1 MVRFDKP
8 CQSVHGATSYFSE
21 HMAKSD
27 YLTEGGS
34 VEMVWYGEGAERL
47 GLSGVVDARH
57 FQSLCKGRD
66 PFTEAK
72 LMQRDDGEGRR
83 VCYFGQI
90 SAPKDVSIALY
101 VGGDERITRWWEEAV
116 NETLR
121 EIELTTLTRVRRG
134 GAKFD
139 RETGNMIAAV
149 VTHDASRDLDPQLH
163 THVCIMNLTFDTT
176 EDRWKGVQPSGY
188 FKHQGYFRE
197 VCYNKLATRM
207 LAAGYELERAR
218 SIGFTIKG
226 FPEELRKR
234 FSKRREKILE
244 WAHAMK
250 KESQDDLQYI
260 AGKSRNRKTAV
271 EAGQLRDK
279 WKVEAGNE
287 LPVVQETVAQA
298 NDVAKPRLHVSS
310 AQAIAYAEEHV
321 FERRSVVNE
330 RVLLREALIHGRGQ
344 VTLESLQRAVGARI
358 KTGELIRN
366 GPKVTS
372 KKTLEL
378 EQEMIRLVNEDRKVF
393 RRWGEVSGIDPA
405 LSGEQQQV
413 MRAVFE
419 SRDRMM
425 IIEGNAGTGK
435 TRTLK
440 EIVSGMERYSN
451 AIFACAPSSGA
462 AEILRQEVTSAA
474 DTLQQ
479 LLVNWQLQQ
488 EIRGRTIL
496 VDEASLISMRQM
508 RDLFRLARDNNNRLL
523 LVGDTKQHSS
533 IEAGDALR
541 ALHQYARV
549 EVASLRTIRRQKDP
563 GFRKAVELF
572 AQRQPRLA
580 FEQFDKMGAIHEIK
594 NPDLLYKQAAQ
605 DYVQTLQEGKS
616 CLAVSPVWE
625 EIHQFTDV
633 VRAELKEKNALGK
646 DVCSV
651 TAFTSYQWTKAECS
665 DVTNY
670 QVGDVLEFHRKSSVF
685 EKGEMVRCVGK
696 ELKGLVVERTNGERC
711 AFNPKQITGYDVGC
725 DVLLNLAIGEKLLLR
740 GNLKASRL
748 QNGEIVEVAGFGENR
763 VIQLQDGR
771 ALPGDFRRFAYGYA
785 TTSHAAQGKTV
796 DRGIL
801 ILTDEGMKAAN
812 LKQAY
817 VSNSRFRE
825 SQAIYVTSKTEAH
838 EAMAASADRE
848 LAMELLAKSPL
859 VEKLGGRLTHANEA
873 KYRHEA
879 EKMHNSVTRKQGIRP
894 KFIL

>member
-27 YLTEGGS
+27 YLTEGGAA
-34 VEMVWYGEGAERL
+34 EMVWYGEGAERL
-47 GLSGVVDARH
+47 RLSGVVNARH
-57 FQSLCKGRD
+57 FQALCKGRD

-101 VGGDERITRWWEEAV
+101 VGGDERIARWWEEAV

-121 EIELTTLTRVRRG
+121 EIEQATLTRVRRG

-139 RETGNMIAAV
+139 RETGNMVAAV

-163 THVCIMNLTFDTT
+163 THVCIMNLTFDPA

-188 FKHQGYFRE
+188 FMHQGYFRE

-207 LAAGYELERAR
+207 LAAGYELEKAR

-226 FPEELRKR
+226 FPEALRKR

-244 WAHAMK
+244 WAQAMK
-250 KESQDDLQYI
+250 MKSQDDLQYI

-271 EAGQLRDK
+271 EAGQLRGK
-279 WKVEAGNE
+279 WKVEAGND
-287 LPVVQETVAQA
+287 LPTVRETVAQA

-330 RVLLREALIHGRGQ
+330 RVLLREALIHGCGQ
-344 VTLESLQRAVGARI
+344 VTLDSLKREVEARI

-366 GPKVTS
+366 GPKITS
-372 KKTLEL
+372 KRTLEL
-378 EQEMIRLVNEDRKVF
+378 EQEMIQLVNEDRKLF
-393 RRWGEVSGIDPA
+393 RRWGEASSIDA
-405 LSGEQQQV
+405 TLSGEQQQV

-541 ALHQYARV
+541 ALHQYAKV

-563 GFRKAVELF
+563 GFRKAVELL

-580 FEQFDKMGAIHEIK
+580 FEQFEKMGAIHEIK

-633 VRAELKEKNALGK
+633 VRTELKEKNVLGQ
-646 DVCSV
+646 DVRSV

-670 QVGDVLEFHRKSSVF
+670 QVGDALEFHRKTAAF

-696 ELKGLVVERTNGERC
+696 ELKRLVVERANGERC

-725 DVLLNLAIGEKLLLR
+725 DVLMNLAIGEKLLLR
-740 GNLKASRL
+740 GNLKSSRL
-748 QNGEIVEVAGFGENR
+748 QNGEIVEVSGFGEKGDF
-763 VIQLQDGR
+763 QLKDGR
-771 ALPGDFRRFAYGYA
+771 VLPGDFRRFTYGYA

-825 SQAIYVTSKTEAH
+825 SQAIYVTDKTEAC
-838 EAMAASADRE
+838 EAMAASADRK
-848 LAMELLAKSPL
+848 LAIEMTAKSRL
-859 VEKLGGRLTHANEA
+859 VEKLRQKNVYASKGEHL
-873 KYRHEA
+873 HEA
-879 EKMHNSVTRKQGIRP
+879 VKVRP
-894 KFIL
+894 YARSRPFC